1 MRRLLLLL
9 LRNSLH
15 WPPLLLLLLRGWLHW
30 RLLLLRSWLHWRLLL
45 LLLLQQ
51 LRFIHSR
58 CTRL

>member
-45 LLLLQQ
+45 LQQ